1 MEIKRLTLEHKEAFY
16 EHLVRIQNFNGKKGE
31 VLHSP
36 NIAPPKSKIF
46 LEDYKQKLSETP
58 AVWVIWGIFSE
69 GKILGH
75 CDLQLSARKEMHH
88 RRMLGMAIEP
98 EAQAKGFGKKLML
111 KAIEHCSENNIEYI
125 DLCYFSHN
133 FKAKKLYESF
143 GFKTLGTLKDRFR
156 VNGQVVDDTRMVLKI
171 EV

>member
-1 MEIKRLTLEHKEAFY
+1 VEIKRLTLEHKEAFY
-16 EHLVRIQNFNGKKGE
+16 EHAVRIQERNGKKGE

-36 NIAPPKSKIF
+36 NVTAPNSERFQK
-46 LEDYKQKLSETP
+46 DYIQNLSEDP
-58 AVWVIWGIFSE
+58 AVWVIWGILSD

-75 CDLQLSARKEMHH
+75 CDLQLSPRKEMQH

-98 EAQAKGFGKKLML
+98 VAQAKGFGRKLM
-111 KAIEHCSENNIEYI
+111 KQAIDFCRENNIEYI

-133 FKAKKLYESF
+133 IKAKNLYESF

-156 VNGQVVDDTRMVLKI
+156 VYGQVVDDTRMVLKL